1 MTSFTDLG
9 LHASLVRALEDNNIV
24 QPTEIQEKAIPIL
37 LEGERD
43 LVGLAQTGTGKT
55 AAFGL
60 PLLQH
65 IQARNHHTQALV
77 LAPTRELGQQIARQL
92 VLFSQHLA
100 QIAIRAVY
108 GGTPLE
114 PQIRSLR
121 RPPHVLVATP
131 GRLIDLVGRN
141 AVDLTQVKYLIL
153 DEADEMLNMG
163 FQPAIDRILS
173 FLPTQKSLWLFSAT
187 MPQEIKRLVNQYMA
201 RDHVQVKISPK
212 NIVNENIQH
221 QYMVSPHEAKQDVL
235 KTFISEA
242 REQRGIIFCRT
253 KATVQRLADN
263 LARHGLKVDALH
275 GDLSQNKRDKAM
287 RRFKSN
293 QLQALVATDIAARG
307 IDVKDLHYVI
317 HYNLPEQLE
326 YYTHRSGRTARAGK
340 QGISLC
346 LVSPQEVRQI
356 KQIAR
361 TLSIQFQ
368 QLDIPNREGLDKLR
382 LQEWA
387 QKLINTSSSRITPTL
402 LHTLEKAFEG
412 LSKQELIAKLVAHV
426 V

>member
-1 MTSFTDLG
+1 LISFTDLG
-9 LHASLVRALEDNNIV
+9 LHTSLVRALEDNNIV

-141 AVDLTQVKYLIL
+141 AVDLTQVRYLIL

-173 FLPTQKSLWLFSAT
+173 FLPTQKLLWLFSAT

-275 GDLSQNKRDKAM
+275 GDLSQNKRDKIM

-317 HYNLPEQLE
+317 HYNLPEQLA
-326 YYTHRSGRTARAGK
+326 YTPIAAAAQPGQANRA
-340 QGISLC
+340 SHS
-346 LVSPQEVRQI
+346 V
-356 KQIAR
+356 
-361 TLSIQFQ
+361 
-368 QLDIPNREGLDKLR
+368 
-382 LQEWA
+382 
-387 QKLINTSSSRITPTL
+387 
-402 LHTLEKAFEG
+402 
-412 LSKQELIAKLVAHV
+412 
-426 V
+426 